1 MLQNPSADSDK
12 NFDRIRNRSGESK
25 ESIDKL
31 EYVMF
36 PICVNVITQA
46 NIVFCIYGDMGK
58 VIENAC
64 AIVNVSPSFL
74 QHTKQKPIK
83 LSTLKN
89 KLTEWQRDLRS
100 ERDVCE
106 MGADVFYDLGTHSN
120 STKLVI
126 QIVRMQ
132 EVALQRQD
140 HERVNA
146 DPARNDPNIAL
157 AVCMPGPRG
166 CSSIAKSPRGCS
178 SIAKSPGPRGCS
190 SIAKSPRVPRHC

>member
-1 MLQNPSADSDK
+1 
-12 NFDRIRNRSGESK
+12 
-25 ESIDKL
+25 
-31 EYVMF
+31 
-36 PICVNVITQA
+36 
-46 NIVFCIYGDMGK
+46 
-58 VIENAC
+58 
-64 AIVNVSPSFL
+64 L

-100 ERDVCE
+100 ERDVYE
-106 MGADVFYDLGTHSN
+106 MGADAFYDLGTHSN

-140 HERVNA
+140 HERVYA

-157 AVCMPGPRG
+157 AVRMPGPVAAPQ
-166 CSSIAKSPRGCS
+166 SQN
-178 SIAKSPGPRGCS
+178 
-190 SIAKSPRVPRHC
+190 PRVYPDTVEGRFLAAQEHYAAQRAAARPAARAAGCCNKCVCVGYDTKELDYSYS